1 MLKYALLGFLNYSPM
16 TGYDLKHFMDT
27 STTHF
32 WNAKQSQV
40 YITLKALQEEG
51 LIQSV
56 VEEQQS
62 RPDRRVYSITDAGR
76 TALTAWLN
84 EPLAET
90 ETVKS
95 SLLLKLFFSAR
106 LDKETLIAQL
116 RVQHGLHRRQ
126 AEVYKAETRAT
137 IEAITAQ
144 NPEMKRDA
152 VMWEATRRFGEIHE
166 ELYIQ
171 WLEETIATLEK
182 EL

>member
-1 MLKYALLGFLNYSPM
+1 MLKYALLGFLNYTPM

-27 STTHF
+27 STAYF

-40 YITLKALQEEG
+40 YITLKALEAEH

-56 VEEQQS
+56 IEEQQS

-76 TALTAWLN
+76 AALSAWLD
-84 EPLAET
+84 EPLVET

-95 SLLLKLFFSAR
+95 SVLLKLFFAAR
-106 LDKETLIAQL
+106 LDKEALIAQL
-116 RVQHGLHRRQ
+116 RVLHSQHRRL
-126 AEVYKAETRAT
+126 AEMYRAETRAT
-137 IEAITAQ
+137 IEAIAAQ
-144 NPEMKRDA
+144 NPAMQRDA

-166 ELYIQ
+166 ELYIR
-171 WLEETIATLEK
+171 WLEETIATFEK